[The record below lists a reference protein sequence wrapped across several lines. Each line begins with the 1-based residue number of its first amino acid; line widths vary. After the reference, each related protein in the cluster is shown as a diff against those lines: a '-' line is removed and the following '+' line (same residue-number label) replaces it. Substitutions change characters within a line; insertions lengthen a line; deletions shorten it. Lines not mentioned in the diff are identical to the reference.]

1 MVRIAG
7 QGTVGTDNSD
17 NTCTVND
24 KGTVSVSVK

>member
-1 MVRIAG
+1 MFRIADPEI
-7 QGTVGTDNSD
+7 VITDNSD

>member
-1 MVRIAG
+1 MVRIADPEIA
-7 QGTVGTDNSD
+7 GTDNSD

>member
-1 MVRIAG
+1 MVRIVDPEIGGAL
-7 QGTVGTDNSD
+7 DSD